1 MLIYKTNLAE
11 KLFGYAVSREFI
23 KFDTVLCNLLDEPDL
38 QLDFELAIN
47 FNKAINGNLNARE
60 TFTNTF
66 ILCSGYM
73 DPATINFY
81 TRKMNN
87 YPTFKNEIKR
97 IKYIFAN
104 LDSLPT
110 VPTGS
115 NTGQFVSGSGGQP
128 ANTFVNEASPEN
140 VKFYNSLRDALKDC
154 LNSPCNV
161 FGDISTSVGRVT
173 QGTTAANSISML
185 SIEPLKDTMIS
196 IANGIDM
203 TIFNKIPA
211 AFQEGI
217 TELSKSCSDAWGN
230 IQSTF
235 IEPSAVPVFTA
246 AATAGQSLRS
256 TPNNYIYTPDLKTY
270 FDINTI
276 SSNILGQIAANLSG
290 CFGRYE
296 YAMRYN
302 GYDPQQNLSQV
313 SKSPT
318 IGSVNGRSVAFNS
331 VGQSGRVPQQSTE
344 GLHYEGVTSNQ
355 PPTGVQSPEAIYKGE
370 TFVSGPITADTIGG
384 TPPTV
389 KVTIFAAWKDT
400 ETKTVWVDSYDKTPA
415 DINTRKGIANIGMV
429 LTPSI
434 VGSLDHVVV
443 NDALNGAG
451 GGVSGY
457 TRAAEDNLDLTRYK
471 LNAFNHGVA
480 TNENAYSLNGY
491 SMDEATFNKLAREN
505 KLFVAVSKSVGS
517 GYEIMQVID
526 KKGSA
531 DGGDYILDFTPYAFY
546 KATGTRPTAGPPLTF
561 VTGEWKQSTVIGVP
575 KVPSMTIR
583 YCVGNR
589 DEVIAAL
596 AQADSGTSTA
606 APATA
611 KENTDKGIAP
621 QDKDKSVAQLEA
633 ELQKQALT
641 LKRINDGKS
650 AIKEAEASL
659 VRNREI
665 AATIT
670 DPVAKAKLEVAD
682 RNAQESLDRTKAS
695 YAIYIE
701 TVREDIRREKAGL
714 SPLNS

>member
-23 KFDTVLCNLLDEPDL
+23 KFDTVLCNLLDDPDL
-38 QLDFELAIN
+38 QLDFEL
-47 FNKAINGNLNARE
+47 AINGNLNARE

-87 YPTFKNEIKR
+87 YPIFKDEIKR

-110 VPTGS
+110 VPTGV

-128 ANTFVNEASPEN
+128 ANKYVNEASPEN
-140 VKFYNSLRDALKDC
+140 VKFYNSLKDALKDC

-173 QGTTAANSISML
+173 QGVTAANSISML
-185 SIEPLKDTMIS
+185 SIEPLKDSMMS

-203 TIFNKIPA
+203 TVFNKIPK

-235 IEPSAVPVFTA
+235 IEPSAVPVFVA
-246 AATAGQSLRS
+246 AATTGQSLRS

-276 SSNILGQIAANLSG
+276 SSNLLGQIAANLGG

-313 SKSPT
+313 NKSPT
-318 IGSVNGRSVAFNS
+318 IGSVNGNPVAFNS
-331 VGQSGRVPQQSTE
+331 VGQSDRKPQQSTE
-344 GLHYEGVTSNQ
+344 GLHYEGVTNNQ

-370 TFVSGPITADTIGG
+370 TFISGPIKAGSAGG
-384 TPPTV
+384 APPAV

-415 DINTRKGIANIGMV
+415 DINTRAGIANIGMV

-434 VGSLDHVVV
+434 IGLRDHVIV

-451 GGVSGY
+451 SGDSGY
-457 TRAAEDNLDLTRYK
+457 TRAAENNLDLTRYK

-491 SMDEATFNKLAREN
+491 SMDESAFTSLARQN
-505 KLFVAVSKSVGS
+505 KLFVAVNKSDGS
-517 GYEIMQVID
+517 GYEVMQVID
-526 KKGSA
+526 RKGSSE
-531 DGGDYILDFTPYAFY
+531 GGDYILDFTPYAFY
-546 KATGTRPTAGPPLTF
+546 KVTGVRPTAGTPLPF
-561 VTGEWKQSTVIGVP
+561 VTDGWKQSIVSGVP
-575 KVPSMTIR
+575 EVPSMTIR
-583 YCVGNR
+583 YCVGDR
-589 DEVIAAL
+589 DKVIAELAAIRAAKIARIEALTAELKTENAKINAWVTDNLAKSKAAL
-596 AQADSGTSTA
+596 AVETNPEESAR
-606 APATA
+606 
-611 KENTDKGIAP
+611 
-621 QDKDKSVAQLEA
+621 
-633 ELQKQALT
+633 
-641 LKRINDGKS
+641 LKRVISTLEKHQ
-650 AIKEAEASL
+650 
-659 VRNREI
+659 
-665 AATIT
+665 AAQA
-670 DPVAKAKLEVAD
+670 V
-682 RNAQESLDRTKAS
+682 
-695 YAIYIE
+695 
-701 TVREDIRREKAGL
+701 
-714 SPLNS
+714 

>member
-23 KFDTVLCNLLDEPDL
+23 KFDTVLCNLLDDPDL

-87 YPTFKNEIKR
+87 YPIFKDEIKR

-110 VPTGS
+110 VPTGV

-128 ANTFVNEASPEN
+128 ANKYVNEASPEN
-140 VKFYNSLRDALKDC
+140 VKFYNSLKDALKDC

-173 QGTTAANSISML
+173 QGVTAANSISML
-185 SIEPLKDTMIS
+185 SIEPLKDSMMS

-203 TIFNKIPA
+203 TVFNKIPK

-235 IEPSAVPVFTA
+235 IEPSAVPVFVA
-246 AATAGQSLRS
+246 AATTGQSLRS

-276 SSNILGQIAANLSG
+276 SSNLLGQIAANLGG

-313 SKSPT
+313 NKSPT
-318 IGSVNGRSVAFNS
+318 IGSVNGNPVAFNS
-331 VGQSGRVPQQSTE
+331 VGQSDRKPQQSTE
-344 GLHYEGVTSNQ
+344 GLHYEGVTNNQ

-370 TFVSGPITADTIGG
+370 TFISGPIKAGSAGG
-384 TPPTV
+384 APPAV

-415 DINTRKGIANIGMV
+415 DINTRAGIANIGMV

-434 VGSLDHVVV
+434 IGLRDHVIV

-451 GGVSGY
+451 SGDSGY
-457 TRAAEDNLDLTRYK
+457 TRAAENNLDLTRYK

-491 SMDEATFNKLAREN
+491 SMDVSAFTSLARQN
-505 KLFVAVSKSVGS
+505 KLFVAVNKSDSS
-517 GYEIMQVID
+517 GYEVMQVID
-526 KKGSA
+526 RKGSA
-531 DGGDYILDFTPYAFY
+531 EGGDYILDFTPYAFY
-546 KATGTRPTAGPPLTF
+546 QATGALPLSGAELKF
-561 VTGEWKQSTVIGVP
+561 DKDGWKQYTVSGVP
-575 KVPSMTIR
+575 NVPSMTIR
-583 YCVGNR
+583 YCVGDR
-589 DEVIAAL
+589 DKVIAELASIRAAKIARIEALTAELKTENAKINVWVTDNLAKSKAAL
-596 AQADSGTSTA
+596 AVEMD
-606 APATA
+606 P
-611 KENTDKGIAP
+611 KESAR
-621 QDKDKSVAQLEA
+621 
-633 ELQKQALT
+633 
-641 LKRINDGKS
+641 LKRVISTLEKHQ
-650 AIKEAEASL
+650 
-659 VRNREI
+659 
-665 AATIT
+665 AAQA
-670 DPVAKAKLEVAD
+670 V
-682 RNAQESLDRTKAS
+682 
-695 YAIYIE
+695 
-701 TVREDIRREKAGL
+701 
-714 SPLNS
+714 